1 MILDHK
7 ISHKGQFMKIE
18 YIIPS
23 ESWIHKLSIE
33 TIFENLKS
41 EGAKKNQSMNK
52 KITFKVVQM
61 KFLAMHIIDQKLR
74 FYIFMV
80 GNYGRKLNMIF
91 T

>member
-1 MILDHK
+1 MWSWTTK
-7 ISHKGQFMKIE
+7 SVKGSIYEIE
-18 YIIPS
+18 IYTQS
-23 ESWIHKLSIE
+23 ESWIYKLSVE

-41 EGAKKNQSMNK
+41 EGAKKNQNMNK
-52 KITFKVVQM
+52 KITFKVVQI